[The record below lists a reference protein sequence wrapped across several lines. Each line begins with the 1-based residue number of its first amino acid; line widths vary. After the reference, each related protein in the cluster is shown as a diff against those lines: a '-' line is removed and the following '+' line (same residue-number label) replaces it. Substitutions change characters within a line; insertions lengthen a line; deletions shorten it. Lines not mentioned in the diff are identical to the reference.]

1 MLKLLKK
8 LYTPVLAL
16 AISVPN
22 TAEAPVTI
30 YSGAQRIVADTYN
43 TASSYAGKVTT
54 FFSQYSVLDPSKIVA
69 YTAVEILKAGNPIE
83 LFTATAY
90 TLAENEC
97 GKPKNHPLYGITTS
111 GKTATAGITIA
122 ADPKHMGKIFYI
134 PALDPS
140 NPEFKKLEPL
150 LRDYLLSLN
159 TNGYFRADDTG
170 GAIKGEKI
178 DIFFGEDKIDLAK
191 FFGRRNLE
199 AYVIEDAQKLAEEL
213 NDTLSQSLGFEVD
226 PQLSYLFQREMKHN

>member
-1 MLKLLKK
+1 MRNLLKR
-8 LYTPVLAL
+8 LCGPVLAL
-16 AISVPN
+16 AISAPS
-22 TAEAPVTI
+22 TAEAPVTL
-30 YSGAQRIVADTYN
+30 YGGAQKIAATYN
-43 TASSYAGKVTT
+43 TASSYAGKVATV
-54 FFSQYSVLDPSKIVA
+54 FGQYSVLDPAKIVA

-97 GKPKNHPLYGITTS
+97 GKSKNHPLYGITTS
-111 GKTATAGITIA
+111 GKIAKAGVTIA

-140 NPEFKKLEPL
+140 NPKFRKLEPL
-150 LRDYLLSLN
+150 LQKYLISLN

-170 GAIKGEKI
+170 GVVKGGKI
-178 DIFFGEDKIDLAK
+178 DIFFGEDKVNMAK
-191 FFGRRNLE
+191 IFGKRKLE
-199 AYVIEDAQKLAEEL
+199 VYVVDDAKQLAEEL

-226 PQLSYLFQREMKHN
+226 PQLSYLFQREMKHNQ